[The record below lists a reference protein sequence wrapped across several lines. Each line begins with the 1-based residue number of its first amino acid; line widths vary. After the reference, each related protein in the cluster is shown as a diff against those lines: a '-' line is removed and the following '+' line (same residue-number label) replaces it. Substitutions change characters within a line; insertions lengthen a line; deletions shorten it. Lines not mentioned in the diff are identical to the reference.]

1 MADIPEN
8 TWTWRRPLIWLL
20 SVGGFVLAAYIV
32 VKLAGMG
39 EASVMALRDIAL
51 ASLGES
57 TLIVSLYILGAGQ
70 EYARLIEATIKAFDE
85 VKG

>member
-8 TWTWRRPLIWLL
+8 NWTWRRPLIWLL
-20 SVGGFVLAAYIV
+20 SIGGFLLAAFIV

-39 EASVMALRDIAL
+39 EASVPALRDIAL
-51 ASLGES
+51 AGIAES
-57 TLIVSLYILGAGQ
+57 TVLVTLYILGAGQ
-70 EYARLIEATIKAFDE
+70 EYAKLVEAAIKAFDE